1 MSMNTTFQE
10 VKDLTS
16 SSYSYIL
23 LQMVLD
29 KPTSNTR

>member
-10 VKDLTS
+10 AKDLTS

-23 LQMVLD
+23 LKMVLD
-29 KPTSNTR
+29 FIYE